1 MNLRTQ
7 KRIASKVLKV
17 GVTRVLINSEFEED
31 VSEAITRED
40 IRILISKGAIS
51 ARPKK
56 GVSKGRARA
65 RNKQKRKGRRKGQ
78 GSRGGTKGARTPKK
92 RSWITKIRAIRD
104 ELQKLKEGGLVNE
117 SVYRKLYR
125 QAKGNLF
132 HSRRHLREYVE
143 RMKNV

>member
-17 GVTRVLINSEFEED
+17 GVTRVIINSGFEEE

-40 IRILISKGAIS
+40 IRILVSKGAIS

-65 RNKQKRKGRRKGQ
+65 KNKQKRKGRRKGQ
-78 GSRGGTKGARTPKK
+78 GSRGGTKKARTPKK
-92 RSWITKIRAIRD
+92 RSWINKIRALRD
-104 ELQKLKEGGLVNE
+104 ELQKLKSGGLVNE
-117 SVYRKLYR
+117 SNYRKLYR

-143 RMKNV
+143 RMENV